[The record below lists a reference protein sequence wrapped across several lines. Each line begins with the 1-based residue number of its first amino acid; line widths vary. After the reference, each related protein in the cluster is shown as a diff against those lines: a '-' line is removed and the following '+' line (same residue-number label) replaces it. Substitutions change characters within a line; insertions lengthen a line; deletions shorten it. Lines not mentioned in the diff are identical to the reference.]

1 ICVQVLKTS
10 WTPLPCVSP
19 ARTRKKE
26 SAPSWKSG
34 NPNSKGSKPIAD
46 FGLEIAG
53 EPGLVIFSMRNCQAA
68 EVLCVSWRP
77 SRLRGYLHF
86 NPQSE
91 IRNWQ
96 SAIVRLRK
104 PGSCGPNARPSYQ
117 PLQ

>member
-1 ICVQVLKTS
+1 RR
-10 WTPLPCVSP
+10 SP
-19 ARTRKKE
+19 RLHGKAETRIQRE
-26 SAPSWKSG
+26 V
-34 NPNSKGSKPIAD
+34 NLLRIAD
-46 FGLEIAG
+46 CGLEIAG
-53 EPGLVIFSMRNCQAA
+53 KPGLVIFSMRNCQAT

-117 PLQ
+117 PL